1 MSSGSV
7 ENNNILKTVDDFIA
21 SILVL
26 FDNIKIP
33 AVDPKKTIN
42 ILPTTIEKLYLTYYV
57 YRIWIKYRV
66 SIEQAVGKGEFKHIL
81 ELLSIPNKYTSVYI
95 SYPMTNK
102 MSVNEKQLDLI
113 LFQMLQ
119 QFHKSAEIYSKQPG
133 GTGNYKEY
141 STLVEY
147 LLGKSLENIIQDILQ
162 IKMLLPNLAKPSE
175 DFISWDKI
183 LPFAA
188 TYESA
193 AAAEPG
199 ADGFPASATEP
210 GADGFPV
217 DGIQPPGTV
226 PVDGFPTDGDRPPGT
241 VPALAVN
248 QTQQP

>member
-133 GTGNYKEY
+133 GTGNYKQY

-193 AAAEPG
+193 AAEPG

-226 PVDGFPTDGDRPPGT
+226 PVDGFPTDGDRPPGK
-241 VPALAVN
+241 VPALAAN